1 MKNVSKLL
9 DIMILIHFVNCHSV
23 LGSYAYGSDNNIVR
37 FLGVLSIYI
46 FSATDKEED
55 GAKKMNL
62 HFTFSVREVSEVTDA
77 DQTLKIQMYLAL
89 QWEVGPQR
97 ELKTNLHESMIVKLE
112 FSRRIV
118 SISTNNW
125 ISLVMKICHR
135 QEVRLLINKQ
145 HFSWEDDSTGPKGEN
160 TEEVEV
166 SKLEEELTGIFTF
179 LQMQYHLPLFCEETH
194 YWLTI
199 MINTDRPPQSI
210 QGKSLYLTFLDHE
223 ALVETQ
229 FGDLWT
235 RGFPDTQDS
244 WRNGW
249 AQNH

>member
-1 MKNVSKLL
+1 MFVS
-9 DIMILIHFVNCHSV
+9 S
-23 LGSYAYGSDNNIVR
+23 
-37 FLGVLSIYI
+37 
-46 FSATDKEED
+46 
-55 GAKKMNL
+55 
-62 HFTFSVREVSEVTDA
+62 
-77 DQTLKIQMYLAL
+77 
-89 QWEVGPQR
+89 
-97 ELKTNLHESMIVKLE
+97 
-112 FSRRIV
+112 
-118 SISTNNW
+118 STNNW
-125 ISLVMKICHR
+125 ISWVLKIWHG

-166 SKLEEELTGIFTF
+166 SKTRTRTGIFTL

-210 QGKSLYLTFLDHE
+210 QGKSLYLTFPDHE
-223 ALVETQ
+223 ALVEAQ

-235 RGFPDTQDS
+235 GGFPDTQDS
-244 WRNGW
+244 RRNGG